1 MPKRIFWLTAGAAI
15 GAGSS
20 LWAER
25 KVRRSV
31 QQAAARLQ
39 PDALVVEVG
48 RSARQVAGTAGDR
61 VRRAVSSGRDE
72 MQRREEELWAELA
85 AQGVETGPAPPRPP
99 GPAVTAPAAA
109 PAPSAPSAPVGSADS
124 GRGRP
129 GRRRRPS
136 LVSAPSRMDRQH
148 PGS

>member
-48 RSARQVAGTAGDR
+48 RSARQVAETAGGR
-61 VRRAVSSGRDE
+61 VRDAVSSGRDE

-85 AQGVETGPAPPRPP
+85 AQGVDTGLAPIPPSGPAATGPVP
-99 GPAVTAPAAA
+99 VVV
-109 PAPSAPSAPVGSADS
+109 PSAAVEPGDP
-124 GRGRP
+124 GRARP
-129 GRRRRPS
+129 GRRWRTLRVSVPAGGDRHPS
-136 LVSAPSRMDRQH
+136 S
-148 PGS
+148 